1 MDVKQLFLGVLEHG
15 EATGYDV
22 KRYFE
27 VNFEHFLRVGFCS
40 IYPALNNLLER
51 SLVACAHQCQD
62 RLLGKEIYK
71 ITKLRPVEFVNVLL
85 AAKLPH
91 KVRSHFLVLMHF
103 SDFLPA
109 QHAANLIEEHIMEL
123 EQTLLAL
130 RKRTKPL
137 NRDST
142 PGEKSA
148 QPYGEPLALNV
159 SEFVESEGERLI
171 SELVAA

>member
-1 MDVKQLFLGVLEHG
+1 MDVKQLCLGVLTRG

-27 VNFEHFLRVGFCS
+27 VNFEHFFRAGFGS

-51 SLVACAHQCQD
+51 GLVTCTHQCQD
-62 RLLGKEIYK
+62 RLPDKKVYK
-71 ITKLRPVEFVNVLL
+71 ITELGRVEFENVLL
-85 AAKLPH
+85 AAKPQH

-103 SDFLPA
+103 SHLLPA
-109 QHAANLIEEHIMEL
+109 QHTADLIEEHIMEL

-130 RKRTKPL
+130 RRRTKTL
-137 NRDST
+137 NGDST
-142 PGEKSA
+142 PGEKFA
-148 QPYGEPLALNV
+148 LQYGEQLALHTR
-159 SEFVESEGERLI
+159 EFVESEGERLI